1 MNNSARILI
10 LGAGHAGGTLA
21 GVLRERGHT
30 GPITLVG
37 DDPHPPYN
45 RPPLSKAYIQGMT
58 ELDALLLKTPGYYQ
72 QQQIDLLTGVTAI
85 AIDRAAQEVT
95 LDDGR
100 QIAYDKLILATGAR
114 PRELPIEGMHLD
126 NVLALRTAE
135 DAEQLR
141 TRFSEHGG
149 HAVLIGGGYIG
160 LELAAS
166 AIKMGLSVTVIERE
180 SRLLARVASEPLS
193 QFFQLEHEGHG
204 VRFLLATEVL
214 ELLGTEHLEGVRL
227 SNGETLNCDLVLVG
241 AGVVANTELAAEAGL
256 TCDNGILVNLHG
268 QTSDPNIYAIGDV
281 SNRPLPLYGQRQTR
295 VESVPNAMEQAR
307 IAAAHLIGDQQ
318 PKPEVQWFWSDQ
330 YQYKLQIAGIAF
342 ECDQTLLRGDP
353 ASGKF
358 SVLRLHRGVLQA
370 AECIN
375 SPTDFIGAKQLIAS
389 QRPLDPA
396 RLTDLSC
403 KLKDALPVTT

>member
-21 GVLRERGHT
+21 SVLRERGHT

-45 RPPLSKAYIQGMT
+45 RPPLSKAYIQGAT

-72 QQQIDLLTGVTAI
+72 QQQIDLLTGVTAT
-85 AIDRAAQEVT
+85 AIDRPAREVT

-100 QIAYDKLILATGAR
+100 QLAYDKLILATGAR

-141 TRFSEHGG
+141 TRFTEHGG

-193 QFFQLEHEGHG
+193 QFFQQEHEGHG
-204 VRFLLATEVL
+204 VRFVLATEAL
-214 ELLGTEHLEGVRL
+214 ELLGTEHIEGVRL
-227 SNGETLNCDLVLVG
+227 SNGETLSCDLVLVG

-256 TCDNGILVNLHG
+256 ACDNGILVDLHG
-268 QTSDPNIYAIGDV
+268 QTNDPDIYAIGDV
-281 SNRPLPLYGQRQTR
+281 SNRPLPLYGQRQAR

-307 IAAAHLIGDQQ
+307 IAAAHLIGEQQ

-375 SPTDFIGAKQLIAS
+375 SPVDFIGAKQLIAS
-389 QRPLDPA
+389 QLPLDPA

-403 KLKDALPVTT
+403 KLKDALPVTA